1 MIQAARPGEN
11 EDPKPVFKFKAAIA
25 VLLPLT
31 LLGCAGDG
39 EITATGITV
48 TRSACPAVAIP
59 AATGDV
65 TLFSPENART
75 ADAIDVVAH
84 ITNLR
89 TTCDESGD
97 NIVATVSFDIRAQR
111 RDSRGAR
118 EVVVPYFGTVVQGG
132 TSVISKSISN
142 AGLRFADGELRAST
156 TGQATASVS
165 RAAATLPEDIRKQ
178 ITRERKPGDADAA
191 IDPLSDPAVREA
203 VRRASFELLVGF
215 QLTQEQLAYN
225 ATR

>member
-1 MIQAARPGEN
+1 
-11 EDPKPVFKFKAAIA
+11 VFKSRAALAAFI
-25 VLLPLT
+25 PLT
-31 LLGCAGDG
+31 LLGCSTDG

-65 TLFSPENART
+65 TLFSPENSR
-75 ADAIDVVAH
+75 DSSAIDVVAH

-89 TTCDESGD
+89 ATCDETGEY
-97 NIVATVSFDIRAQR
+97 IVSNVHFTIHGQR

-118 EVVVPYFGTVVQGG
+118 EVVLPYFATVIQGG
-132 TSVISKSISN
+132 TNVVSKSVSRV
-142 AGLRFADGELRAST
+142 GLQFADGQLRAT
-156 TGQATASVS
+156 TTASATGNVL
-165 RAAATLPEDIRKQ
+165 RAAATLPEDIRRQ
-178 ITRERKPGDADAA
+178 ITRERRPGDADAA
-191 IDPLSDPAVREA
+191 IDPMAAPAVRDA
-203 VRRASFELLVGF
+203 VRRASFEVLVGF

>member
-1 MIQAARPGEN
+1 M
-11 EDPKPVFKFKAAIA
+11 FKYKAAVA
-25 VLLPLT
+25 ALLPLT
-31 LLGCAGDG
+31 LLACAGDG
-39 EITATGITV
+39 QITATGITV

-97 NIVATVSFDIRAQR
+97 NIVSTVNFDIRAQR
-111 RDSRGAR
+111 RDARGAR

-132 TSVISKSISN
+132 TNVISKSVTN
-142 AGLRFADGELRAST
+142 AGLRFEDGQLRAST
-156 TGQATASVS
+156 TGQATASVN
-165 RAAATLPEDIRKQ
+165 RAAATLPDDIRRQ
-178 ITRERKPGDADAA
+178 ITRERKPGDPDAA
-191 IDPLSDPAVREA
+191 IDPMADPAVRDA